1 MIRLSCTVMLLN
13 IWSKNGF
20 MVRIFVLTESMEKYV
35 MENYNWQELHNLIRG
50 MFNKLNEQNSV
61 ERKIPRINYSEL
73 LNILINFSVL
83 QYDKSISFRITGSK
97 DNISLKL
104 WRRE

>member
-1 MIRLSCTVMLLN
+1 MIRLSCTVMRLN

-20 MVRIFVLTESMEKYV
+20 MGRIFVLTESMEKYV
-35 MENYNWQELHNLIRG
+35 MENYTWQELHAILRG
-50 MFNKLNEQNSV
+50 MFDKLDKQKSV

-73 LNILINFSVL
+73 FNILINFSVL